1 MQIGAQPQR
10 RGGDAHILDDAP
22 GIARA
27 QVFFPYADLDMA
39 CNIVRGILFVI
50 ECGEGERLIEHGG
63 RLPGQAP
70 DAQAVGPV
78 GKHFHI
84 DDLVVDAQDGA
95 DIGARDVFFVEYQ
108 QTLSTH
114 GGIEI
119 LRHVELR
126 GGAKHTIGF
135 YAAQLAGLDLHAAG
149 QFGADQRRGDQ
160 DAFLHVGRAADDL
173 KRFALARVHQAYVQV
188 I

>member
-27 QVFFPYADLDMA
+27 QVFIPYADLDMV

-78 GKHFHI
+78 GQHFHI
-84 DDLVVDAQDGA
+84 DDLVIDAQDGA
-95 DIGARDVFFVEYQ
+95 DIGTRGVFFVEYQ
-108 QTLSTH
+108 QTLGTH
-114 GGIEI
+114 GRIKLLRYIE
-119 LRHVELR
+119 
-126 GGAKHTIGF
+126 F
-135 YAAQLAGLDLHAAG
+135 
-149 QFGADQRRGDQ
+149 RR
-160 DAFLHVGRAADDL
+160 
-173 KRFALARVHQAYVQV
+173 
-188 I
+188 